1 LDLLTFEMRKKW
13 ILFFSFLLMLKQR
26 IRSNISVRQIK
37 SKQSLRAFKLIR
49 QKTKG
54 EAENQGNARQRTSEN
69 RNLGFLV

>member
-1 LDLLTFEMRKKW
+1 
-13 ILFFSFLLMLKQR
+13 MLKQR

-54 EAENQGNARQRTSEN
+54 EAENQGNARQGTSEN
-69 RNLGFLV
+69 RNLDFLV